1 MCLPP
6 GKDGNTIGAAH
17 SLTISRP
24 MDQSKIK
31 RHLNALAKIDPDV
44 SRGLQ
49 LVRYPPPRIREQGFE
64 TFLSTIVSQQI
75 STEAAAAIMQR
86 VRALLPVMNA
96 EQALALP
103 EGALRAAGL
112 SARKVEYVEG
122 LAQAMVNRQFD
133 PAVFDQMED
142 QAVIEAITSLRGFGA
157 WSAEIYLM
165 FSLQRSDIFPAGD
178 LALRIALQ
186 RPTGFEQALNEKQ
199 AREVV
204 EAWAPYRS
212 AGSLFL
218 WHYYRGAPT

>member
-1 MCLPP
+1 
-6 GKDGNTIGAAH
+6 
-17 SLTISRP
+17 

-31 RHLNALAKIDPDV
+31 RHLNALAKLDPDV
-44 SRGLQ
+44 ERGLQ
-49 LVRYPPPRIREQGFE
+49 LVRYPPPRIRAQGFE
-64 TFLSTIVSQQI
+64 TLLSTIVSQQI
-75 STEAAAAIMQR
+75 STEAAAAIMRR
-86 VRALLPVMNA
+86 VRMLLPGMEAAQVL
-96 EQALALP
+96 ELP
-103 EGALRAAGL
+103 GGALRAAGL

-122 LAQAMVNRQFD
+122 LAQATVSGRFD
-133 PAVFDQMED
+133 PAAFGEMED
-142 QAVIEAITSLRGFGA
+142 QVVIDAITSLRGFGP

-186 RPTGFEQALNEKQ
+186 KLKAFDQSLNEKQ

-204 EAWAPYRS
+204 ETWAPYRS